1 MNVLTT
7 EQLMQAL
14 AASVE
19 PAAWGYVRVSSDK
32 QEDGQSPESQVDEIK
47 AYCRD
52 HLPRLKLIIVQ
63 ETASAGLP
71 MFSIALPGMR
81 ASGPSSLT
89 EAPRPLLGLLLAGL
103 CERRGSQLVVWKLDR
118 LARVATEQEMFLSL
132 LRRHTVGVHTAY
144 AGERHLVEGGESAD
158 QDPVRHLMRQIL
170 ACFAEYERRLIH
182 LRMSMG
188 TRKKASKGGWTG
200 GHLPYGYDN
209 CAGDLVI
216 NPVQAQVVVDVFR
229 MREVHQFTYRHIGE
243 TLAISHGLKGFHKVR
258 IMRILK
264 NRRLYS
270 GIYDD
275 PFGAAHLRLDLKVL
289 PDEWS
294 DEPVAIAQLLQPS
307 SHPQPPAD
315 VPIYDFE

>member
-1 MNVLTT
+1 LAGNVTVTT
-7 EQLMQAL
+7 DTDLMHAL
-14 AASVE
+14 AAAVE
-19 PAAWGYVRVSSDK
+19 PAVWGYVRVSSDK
-32 QEDGQSPESQVDEIK
+32 QEDGQSPESQCDEIY
-47 AYCRD
+47 AYCRE
-52 HLPRLKLIIVQ
+52 HLPNLRVNIIQ

-103 CERRGSQLVVWKLDR
+103 CERKGSQLVVWKLDR

-132 LRRHTVGVHTAY
+132 LRRHEVQVHTAY
-144 AGERHLVEGGESAD
+144 AGERHLVEGGASAD

-188 TRKKASKGGWTG
+188 TRKKASKGGWIG

-209 CAGDLVI
+209 RNGELVI
-216 NPVQAQVVVDVFR
+216 KPDEAQVVVDVFY
-229 MREVHQFTYRHIGE
+229 MREIQCFTYRHIAE
-243 TLAISHGLKGFHKVR
+243 TLAVRHGLPGFHKVR
-258 IMRILK
+258 IMRIIK
-264 NRRLYS
+264 NRRLYA

-275 PFGAAHLRLDLKVL
+275 PYGTAHLRLDLKLL
-289 PDEWS
+289 PDSWG
-294 DEPVAIAQLLQPS
+294 DAPGGVAQLLRS
-307 SHPQPPAD
+307 STD
-315 VPIYDFE
+315 VPLYE